1 MKYFLNSFGKK
12 VGIKT
17 EVISLGQVKFFV
29 SEIADLITKYYNI
42 DKLEAISKILQY
54 NIFDDDMNLLIDNYI
69 ISYKKNPDNDTTANL
84 SVTITEKF
92 INSLE
97 LIFLIDDESE
107 NHEDFIDELI
117 EIRYWGKMD
126 FCIFNIK

>member
-1 MKYFLNSFGKK
+1 
-12 VGIKT
+12 
-17 EVISLGQVKFFV
+17 
-29 SEIADLITKYYNI
+29 
-42 DKLEAISKILQY
+42 
-54 NIFDDDMNLLIDNYI
+54 MNLLIDNYI